1 MRKTKTII
9 GTCIGLLLTAC
20 GNNNSMNSGE
30 LPLINIEAALQS
42 PQEMSVSDFGDKITY
57 VPLETL
63 DESLVKLGS
72 TSKMIV
78 TDEYILVGELSAPL
92 LCFDRATGK
101 FLRKIG
107 SVGQGP
113 GEYSGS
119 TDMEV
124 DAEAKRVYFRASHT
138 QYHCYDFEGQFLN
151 TVTLP
156 EDNFM
161 MGGHH
166 FANNQAYA
174 YCNLANA
181 ATTCRA
187 YAYQLPDGTCT
198 DSLTLAEKFA
208 KKQKAVMPVSGT
220 EAFGGRLF
228 MWEYEDGTWSAGNRV
243 NSTYQSMDG
252 KLYHKDLFCD
262 TLFQMKGLHREMP
275 VAAFH
280 LGSFGGY
287 QRFETSSGMEG
298 KYVLPR
304 VLFNGEQVYFTLF
317 TGLYDIQGMIRKAKS
332 GGVRPS
338 IGIYNLRTGEV
349 KVQKENMNF
358 KHSDANMPDAC
369 IYTLSTDGAWAV
381 IYQSDK
387 LVEARESIPAEQ
399 QPEWMKNLKED
410 DNPVI
415 MLIE

>member
-1 MRKTKTII
+1 MKKTKTII

-30 LPLINIEAALQS
+30 LPVINIEAALQS

>member
-1 MRKTKTII
+1 MKKTKTII

-20 GNNNSMNSGE
+20 GDNNSMNSGE
-30 LPLINIEAALQS
+30 LPVINIEAALQS

>member
-1 MRKTKTII
+1 MKNVGSIFCLCTTMFLAACGGGNMMQNGEVRTIDVEAAFQNPQE
-9 GTCIGLLLTAC
+9 LLL
-20 GNNNSMNSGE
+20 
-30 LPLINIEAALQS
+30 
-42 PQEMSVSDFGDKITY
+42 SDFGEKTTY
-57 VPLETL
+57 IPLETL
-63 DESLVKLGS
+63 DESLVKLNSG
-72 TSKMIV
+72 SKMVV
-78 TDEYILVGELSAPL
+78 TDRYIFVGELSAPL
-92 LCFDRATGK
+92 LCFERSTGK
-101 FLRKIG
+101 FLHKIG

-124 DAEAKRVYFRASHT
+124 DAEAKRIYFRASPT
-138 QYHCYDFEGQFLN
+138 QYHCYDFEGKFLN
-151 TVTLP
+151 TITLP

-198 DSLTLAEKFA
+198 DSLTLDEKFA

-275 VAAFH
+275 IAAFR

-304 VLFNGEQVYFTLF
+304 VLFNGEQIYFTLF
-317 TGLYDIQGMIRKAKS
+317 TGLYDIQGMIRKIKS

-358 KHSDANMPDAC
+358 KHPDEAMPETC
-369 IYTLSTDGAWAV
+369 IYTLSTDGQWVAV
-381 IYQSDK
+381 YQADK
-387 LVEARESIPAEQ
+387 LVEARENIPTDQ
-399 QPEWMKNLKED
+399 QPDWLKNLKED
-410 DNPVI
+410 DNPVLL
-415 MLIE
+415 LIQ

>member
-1 MRKTKTII
+1 MKKTKTII

>member
-30 LPLINIEAALQS
+30 LPVINIEAALQS
-42 PQEMSVSDFGDKITY
+42 PQEMSVSDFGDKLTY

-287 QRFETSSGMEG
+287 QRLETSSGMEG

>member
-1 MRKTKTII
+1 MKKTKTII

-30 LPLINIEAALQS
+30 LPVINIEAALQS

-228 MWEYEDGTWSAGNRV
+228 MWEYEDGTWSAGNRE

>member
-1 MRKTKTII
+1 MKKTKTII

-30 LPLINIEAALQS
+30 LPVINIEAALQS

-228 MWEYEDGTWSAGNRV
+228 MWEYEDGTWSAGNRE

-287 QRFETSSGMEG
+287 QRLETSSGMEG

-387 LVEARESIPAEQ
+387 LVEARKSIPAEQ

-415 MLIE
+415 LLIK

>member
-20 GNNNSMNSGE
+20 GDNNSMNSGE
-30 LPLINIEAALQS
+30 LPVINIEAALQS